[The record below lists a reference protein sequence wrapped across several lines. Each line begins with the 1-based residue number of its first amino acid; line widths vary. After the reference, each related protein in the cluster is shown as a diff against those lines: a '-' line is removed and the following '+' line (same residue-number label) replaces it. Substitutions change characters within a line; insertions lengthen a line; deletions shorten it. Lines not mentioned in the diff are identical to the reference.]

1 MFCSYACFAHILVL
15 FTNNICSP
23 ICLQV
28 YKIVTSTHV
37 CKNET
42 TSLGQNKVYPVTSIE
57 HKTDC
62 WKDHEGPLVHLGHD
76 LLQLL
81 PLGVH
86 GLIPQG
92 H

>member
-1 MFCSYACFAHILVL
+1 MFVTFSHVYKMVTPSHVYMIV
-15 FTNNICSP
+15 TSSSS
-23 ICLQV
+23 QV
-28 YKIVTSTHV
+28 YKIVTF
-37 CKNET
+37 
-42 TSLGQNKVYPVTSIE
+42 SLGQNKVYPVTSIE

-86 GLIPQG
+86 GLVSQG
-92 H
+92 Y